1 MKFSIIITT
10 LNEAATLEEF
20 IRRIDLAFQKT
31 NDDYEL
37 IFVDDHSHDGS
48 QEIILNHRTNNP
60 RIKLIEMSRQFGRH
74 MCYYAGFKHA
84 TGDAAITMDSD
95 LQDPPELI
103 PELISLLKKEKA
115 DVVHT
120 VMKKREGESKLKLI
134 LTAISYKILNRICSV
149 PMPENAGL
157 YKVMS
162 KNIMDGI
169 RQFEEADPYFKGIIN
184 WLGFKQVYFPFVREG
199 RLSGKTKFSLLGPR
213 PYIDFIK
220 AMTSFSY
227 IPLYIPT
234 ILLGASIPITLI
246 GSHHF
251 TLIFLLMAILVSVAT
266 MSLYLIQIHDNS
278 RKRPLY
284 IIKRMVGF

>member
-10 LNEAATLEEF
+10 LNEAETLEEF
-20 IRRIDLAFQKT
+20 IRRIDLAFKKT
-31 NDDYEL
+31 SDDYEL
-37 IFVDDHSHDGS
+37 IFVDDSSHDGS

-103 PELISLLKKEKA
+103 PELISLFKKEKA

-134 LTAISYKILNRICSV
+134 LTAISYKILNRICST

-184 WLGFKQVYFPFVREG
+184 WLGFKQVYYPFVREG

-213 PYIDFIK
+213 PYVDFIK
-220 AMTSFSY
+220 ALTSFSY
-227 IPLYIPT
+227 VPLYMPT
-234 ILLGASIPITLI
+234 IFLVASIPIVLT
-246 GSHHF
+246 GSTTF
-251 TLIFLLMAILVSVAT
+251 TLTFLLLAILTSVAT
-266 MSLYLIQIHDNS
+266 ISLYLIQIHENN

-284 IIKRMVGF
+284 IIKQIIGF